1 MAAKPAAARTRTWGL
16 RLTVFL
22 SAVQAGRLTGNTKG
36 AVSRALRQAV
46 KSGLA
51 AADLDVGSRAGLVV
65 EDRAR
70 RGVDDAVRRRVGDR
84 DLDVL
89 DPGVVRALQ
98 LGQRGARVTA
108 GVVGVER
115 LHARHSSTNVGLRGG
130 LVGPRAEAEVRGDRD
145 RKQDP
150 EDDDDDEQLDQGEA
164 LLLTCKTLP
173 QILHSSLLRLVETA
187 VARNRSAYDCRR
199 LTPEWGRPFG
209 LAEAGLRS
217 SAQKKGRGLP
227 RPSRTAQTGPSSGP
241 P

>member
-22 SAVQAGRLTGNTKG
+22 SAVQAGRLTGKYEG
-36 AVSRALRQAV
+36 RGLPRPSRQAV

-51 AADLDVGSRAGLVV
+51 AADVDVGSRAGLVV

-164 LLLTCKTLP
+164 LLVTCKTLP
-173 QILHSSLLRLVETA
+173 QILHSSLLLEGCA
-187 VARNRSAYDCRR
+187 DG
-199 LTPEWGRPFG
+199 LTG
-209 LAEAGLRS
+209 LSTVLGVS
-217 SAQKKGRGLP
+217 
-227 RPSRTAQTGPSSGP
+227 THP
-241 P
+241 PKA